1 MDGPLY
7 LFLADLKKSTSLTQS
22 NAERVRR
29 ALEDGLH
36 ALNDKLE
43 TLLNPLQV
51 NYGDEIAGLFSA
63 PHELQ
68 TVVTNI
74 RRVLDDQIS
83 FRFVIA
89 YGKVGDPTAP
99 LTQMSGPVFKEAN
112 DALLALK
119 RQREFADWRIGSETT
134 RLSLNALSRAQ
145 NAFIADMT
153 NYQRSVHYLLAE
165 GISGVDIAAH
175 LNKDP
180 RSVSYARKASK
191 SDIVLDLDRAIMANL
206 LDIRTGQ

>member
-1 MDGPLY
+1 MDEPLY
-7 LFLADLKKSTSLTQS
+7 LFLADLKKSTSLSQS
-22 NAERVRR
+22 DAERVRL
-29 ALEDGLH
+29 ALEDGLRT
-36 ALNDKLE
+36 LNDKLE
-43 TLLNPLQV
+43 TRLHPLQV

-63 PHELQ
+63 PLELQ
-68 TVVTNI
+68 AVINNI
-74 RRVLDDQIS
+74 RRVLDDHIS
-83 FRFVIA
+83 FRFVVA
-89 YGKVGDPTAP
+89 YGQVGDPTAP

-119 RQREFADWRIGSETT
+119 RQREFADWRISSETT

-145 NAFIADMT
+145 NAFISDMT
-153 NYQRSVHYLLAE
+153 DYQRRVHYLLAE
-165 GISGVDIAAH
+165 GVSGVDIAAR

-206 LDIRTGQ
+206 QDIKSGQ